1 MPQLLTIADL
11 NQPQQNLDGFL
22 AVTNTLS
29 QTYFDYVANNQDE
42 GYEYTVQVFG
52 GKGRSP
58 GIHAS
63 EMSQCLRLVVYSI
76 MNVERKADSANADVN
91 MLMRFALGTAV
102 HSMVQ
107 NDWHRIAQQT
117 QGRWTI
123 NGEPGCS
130 MTFED
135 EVKVHPGLGGPS
147 AEWDLH
153 SACDGIF
160 TFWNPQGQAILR
172 VGLEIKTESDKQYEK
187 LREPRDYHKE
197 QTTLYMAALN
207 LPLMWTFYYNKS
219 NSNITS
225 SYPPYLFQFDHKLW
239 DKLEMRFAKAHG
251 LAARSELPERSEG
264 MPCSWCAFSH
274 TCQPAILKGRKPK
287 RTRLSLGMV
296 KRQRG

>member
-1 MPQLLTIADL
+1 LTISDL
-11 NQPQQNLDGFL
+11 DQPQEGIDGYL
-22 AVTNTLS
+22 AVTNSLS
-29 QTYFDYVANNQDE
+29 QAYFDYVASNQDDS
-42 GYEYTVQVFG
+42 YEYPVQVHG
-52 GKGRSP
+52 GKGRAP

-76 MNVERKADSANADVN
+76 LNVERKSDPASADVN

-107 NDWHRIAQQT
+107 NDWHRIAQKT
-117 QGRWTI
+117 RGLWVI

-135 EVKVHPGLGGPS
+135 EVKVHPGLGGPA

-160 TFWNPQGQAILR
+160 TFWNPQGAAVLR

-197 QTTLYMAALN
+197 QTTLYMAALD

-225 SYPPYLFQFDHKLW
+225 SYPPYLFQFDYWLW
-239 DKLEMRFAKAHG
+239 NTLEMRFAKAHAMATTG
-251 LAARSELPERSEG
+251 QLPERTEG
-264 MPCSWCAFSH
+264 MPCKWCAFSH
-274 TCQPAILKGRKPK
+274 TCQPAILKGRQPK
-287 RTRLSLGMV
+287 RTKLMQGMV
-296 KRQRG
+296 RRQR